1 LPGEPQ
7 VIKSYF
13 WSAEIILLEDAL
25 PTPVLEHPCAPIREM
40 IGPRAITEEIGSA
53 ESLYLLRL
61 YRTIGLVDLQ
71 SQKPLALLV
80 ALVLS
85 LFVFV
90 LATGEARAE
99 ELPSPT
105 AQQRAVVGAV
115 DGAVVLNG
123 KAATH
128 PTPVYPAPDYY
139 LPPVETMSVETAKI
153 GTPPAAQPVTPPV
166 VPPPVSS
173 ARPAASEPE
182 PAPRGYPGMIP
193 DGEEVA
199 GSEPEPIP
207 TSPKP
212 HNPELVPTPTDWHD
226 PGALP
231 ADEPEPTSDGALP
244 TPGPV
249 SGGPVSGG
257 PVPELSPFEPEGSRE
272 GSKPLGA
279 ASEPTPVP
287 FVLGEGEPTDSAGP
301 SSGPHQAPSFGAE
314 PTSPRV
320 PIGPVGKPAASVA
333 DHTVQPAAE
342 PAPYRM
348 PSSAPGQATPYPAA
362 QRMVQQ
368 AVQQAV
374 QPLARQALPGSSVL
388 AAAASSAAASSAA
401 VQEALTQTLTTVA
414 GAASA
419 AASAFGTLADWTTGY
434 YYPSDEATQSSSGG
448 GGAPAPPEPLFP
460 PMSPSGDSSFFS
472 LSGVGQAGPGGGLV
486 LLLLGVL
493 ASGLILLRRDGPLSW
508 ASCELPKPSSA
519 LLLPLERPG

>member
-1 LPGEPQ
+1 M
-7 VIKSYF
+7 V
-13 WSAEIILLEDAL
+13 
-25 PTPVLEHPCAPIREM
+25 
-40 IGPRAITEEIGSA
+40 GPRAITEEIGSA

-99 ELPSPT
+99 GLPSPT

-115 DGAVVLNG
+115 DGVVVLNG
-123 KAATH
+123 KATY
-128 PTPVYPAPDYY
+128 PTPVYPEPVYSA
-139 LPPVETMSVETAKI
+139 PVETTSVETAKI

-182 PAPRGYPGMIP
+182 PEPRGYPGRIP
-193 DGEEVA
+193 NGEEVA

-207 TSPKP
+207 TSPTP

-231 ADEPEPTSDGALP
+231 ADEPERTSDGALP
-244 TPGPV
+244 APGPV
-249 SGGPVSGG
+249 PGG
-257 PVPELSPFEPEGSRE
+257 PVPDLSPFEPEGSRE

-279 ASEPTPVP
+279 TFEPTPVP
-287 FVLGEGEPTDSAGP
+287 FALGEGEPPGSAGP
-301 SSGPHQAPSFGAE
+301 ASGPHQSSSFGAA

-320 PIGPVGKPAASVA
+320 PIGPVGKPAPLSA
-333 DHTVQPAAE
+333 DHAVYPAAH
-342 PAPYRM
+342 RM
-348 PSSAPGQATPYPAA
+348 PSRAPGQTTSYPAA
-362 QRMVQQ
+362 QKMVQQ
-368 AVQQAV
+368 AVQ
-374 QPLARQALPGSSVL
+374 PIARQALPGSSALV
-388 AAAASSAAASSAA
+388 AAASSGA

-414 GAASA
+414 GVASA
-419 AASAFGTLADWTTGY
+419 AANAFGTLADWTTGY
-434 YYPSDEATQSSSGG
+434 YYPSDEAIQSPSGG
-448 GGAPAPPEPLFP
+448 GGAPAPLEPLFP
-460 PMSPSGDSSFFS
+460 PMSPSEDSSLFS

-508 ASCELPKPSSA
+508 ASCEMPKPSSA

>member
-1 LPGEPQ
+1 M
-7 VIKSYF
+7 V
-13 WSAEIILLEDAL
+13 
-25 PTPVLEHPCAPIREM
+25 
-40 IGPRAITEEIGSA
+40 GPRAITEEIGSA
-53 ESLYLLRL
+53 ETLYLLRL
-61 YRTIGLVDLQ
+61 YRTTGLVDVQ
-71 SQKPLALLV
+71 SHKPLALLV

-99 ELPSPT
+99 GLPSPT

-115 DGAVVLNG
+115 DGVVVLNS
-123 KAATH
+123 KATY
-128 PTPVYPAPDYY
+128 PPPVYPEPVY
-139 LPPVETMSVETAKI
+139 LPPVEPTSVETTPVGTAKI

-231 ADEPEPTSDGALP
+231 TDEPEPTSSDGALP

-249 SGGPVSGG
+249 SGGPV
-257 PVPELSPFEPEGSRE
+257 PDLSPFEPEGSTE

-287 FVLGEGEPTDSAGP
+287 FALGEGEPTGSAGP

-314 PTSPRV
+314 PTSPSA
-320 PIGPVGKPAASVA
+320 PIEPVGKPASLSA
-333 DHTVQPAAE
+333 DHAVQLAAH
-342 PAPYRM
+342 RM
-348 PSSAPGQATPYPAA
+348 PSRAPGQATPQATPYPAA
-362 QRMVQQ
+362 QTMVQQ
-368 AVQQAV
+368 AVQ
-374 QPLARQALPGSSVL
+374 PIARQALPGSSAL
-388 AAAASSAAASSAA
+388 AAAANSGA
-401 VQEALTQTLTTVA
+401 VQEALTRTLTTVA

-419 AASAFGTLADWTTGY
+419 AANAFGTLADWTTGY
-434 YYPSDEATQSSSGG
+434 YYPSDEATQSPSGG
-448 GGAPAPPEPLFP
+448 GGAPAPLEPLFP
-460 PMSPSGDSSFFS
+460 PMSPIEGSSFFS

-508 ASCELPKPSSA
+508 ASCEMPKPSSA

>member
-1 LPGEPQ
+1 MLSNCAIASRLRKRLLSITHPCSRETEAFYVHVANGSVTFRMKDHHATRESARQEAKNCLRRYEVSTALQSGSQVSFECCDSEIIDRNPPLPGEPQ

-25 PTPVLEHPCAPIREM
+25 PTPVLEHPCTPIREM
-40 IGPRAITEEIGSA
+40 VGPRAVTEEIGSA

-105 AQQRAVVGAV
+105 AQERAVVGAV
-115 DGAVVLNG
+115 DGVVVLNG
-123 KAATH
+123 KATY
-128 PTPVYPAPDYY
+128 PTPVYPEPVYSA
-139 LPPVETMSVETAKI
+139 PVETTSVGTAKI

-182 PAPRGYPGMIP
+182 PAPRGYPGRIP

-199 GSEPEPIP
+199 GSEPESIP

-249 SGGPVSGG
+249 PGNPVSG
-257 PVPELSPFEPEGSRE
+257 
-272 GSKPLGA
+272 A
-279 ASEPTPVP
+279 
-287 FVLGEGEPTDSAGP
+287 
-301 SSGPHQAPSFGAE
+301 
-314 PTSPRV
+314 
-320 PIGPVGKPAASVA
+320 
-333 DHTVQPAAE
+333 
-342 PAPYRM
+342 
-348 PSSAPGQATPYPAA
+348 
-362 QRMVQQ
+362 
-368 AVQQAV
+368 
-374 QPLARQALPGSSVL
+374 
-388 AAAASSAAASSAA
+388 
-401 VQEALTQTLTTVA
+401 
-414 GAASA
+414 
-419 AASAFGTLADWTTGY
+419 
-434 YYPSDEATQSSSGG
+434 
-448 GGAPAPPEPLFP
+448 
-460 PMSPSGDSSFFS
+460 
-472 LSGVGQAGPGGGLV
+472 
-486 LLLLGVL
+486 
-493 ASGLILLRRDGPLSW
+493 
-508 ASCELPKPSSA
+508 
-519 LLLPLERPG
+519 